1 LTEENLSLLF
11 ERNREALDVL
21 REVALVAEELDVG
34 AVDLDL
40 TLLTLDDVVVTAK
53 VGEAPVLGNND
64 LLAAGELLHI
74 SIRVHSL

>member
-40 TLLTLDDVVVTAK
+40 TLLTLDDVVVTAE

-64 LLAAGELLHI
+64 LLAAGELLYV
-74 SIRVHSL
+74 SIRVQFL